1 MGKDKF
7 RVIKGPTMP
16 GVGDILYQVT
26 LSSGMI
32 VTAPYAFGLDP
43 ELAYAPKVV
52 VSASGQVLAGKPV
65 TRSHK
70 RGKAKLTPKAVDQ
83 AASA

>member
-1 MGKDKF
+1 MDKDKF
-7 RVIKGPTMP
+7 RVINGPTMP

-26 LSSGMI
+26 LASGMI

-43 ELAYAPKVV
+43 EFANAPRVV
-52 VSASGQVLAGKPV
+52 VSVGGQVLAGKPI
-65 TRSHK
+65 TRSNK
-70 RGKAKLTPKAVDQ
+70 RANAKPTPKAVDQ